1 MQGWVKIHRDLLD
14 NELWSDKPFAKGQAW
29 VDLLLLA
36 NHKDKNILIGNRTEM
51 VERGSFITSELKLM
65 ERWGWGR
72 KKVKLF
78 LNFLENEKMI
88 ERDAN
93 NKRTAITIVN
103 YGFYQDFDIQ
113 KEQQK
118 DSKRTAEEQQK
129 NNAGTAQ
136 EHKQECKKER
146 KEEYKDTNVSIHRP
160 GDIRQIMEAWNELE
174 RYGIKPVCKLN
185 RGSQRLQNLTA
196 RIREYGEAEVL
207 RAIENVKQSE
217 FLQGKTDG
225 RWQITFDWF
234 VKPNNFPKVLEGQ
247 YEETRSSQKATVR
260 NNNNF
265 ERRRYDMD
273 ELESQLL
280 NSN

>member
-1 MQGWVKIHRDLLD
+1 MKGDYIKINRSLLD
-14 NELWSDKPFAKGQAW
+14 WDWYGDINTCRLF
-29 VDLLLLA
+29 VHMLLKA
-36 NHKDKNILIGNRTEM
+36 NWKDGNFRGE
-51 VERGSFITSELKLM
+51 EIKRGSFVSSLSKLSD
-65 ERWGWGR
+65 ETNLSVRE
-72 KKVKLF
+72 V
-78 LNFLENEKMI
+78 
-88 ERDAN
+88 
-93 NKRTAITIVN
+93 RTAINHLEKTGEVTINRHSKYSVFTVN
-103 YGFYQDFDIQ
+103 NYCAYQQGDTQADRQ
-113 KEQQK
+113 PTVNRQPS
-118 DSKRTAEEQQK
+118 DSQVTTIEER
-129 NNAGTAQ
+129 
-136 EHKQECKKER
+136 KKER

-207 RAIENVKQSE
+207 RAIENVKHSE

-234 VKPNNFPKVLEGQ
+234 VKPNNFSKVLKGQ
-247 YEETRSSQKATVR
+247 YEESRSTQKAVR

-280 NSN
+280 FSN

>member
-1 MQGWVKIHRDLLD
+1 MTINRHSKYSVFTVNNYCAYQQ
-14 NELWSDKPFAKGQAW
+14 SDTQA
-29 VDLLLLA
+29 
-36 NHKDKNILIGNRTEM
+36 DKQVTGNRQSSDSQATTIE
-51 VERGSFITSELKLM
+51 ER
-65 ERWGWGR
+65 
-72 KKVKLF
+72 
-78 LNFLENEKMI
+78 
-88 ERDAN
+88 
-93 NKRTAITIVN
+93 
-103 YGFYQDFDIQ
+103 
-113 KEQQK
+113 
-118 DSKRTAEEQQK
+118 
-129 NNAGTAQ
+129 
-136 EHKQECKKER
+136 KKER
-146 KEEYKDTNVSIHRP
+146 KKEYKDTNVSIHRP
-160 GDIRQIMEAWNELE
+160 SDIRQIMEAWNDLE

-196 RIREYGEAEVL
+196 RIKEYGEAEVL
-207 RAIENVKQSE
+207 RAIENVKHSE

-247 YEETRSSQKATVR
+247 YEESRSSQKAVR

>member
-1 MQGWVKIHRDLLD
+1 MSLSDFTI
-14 NELWSDKPFAKGQAW
+14 LWILWIFNISPPFK
-29 VDLLLLA
+29 
-36 NHKDKNILIGNRTEM
+36 E
-51 VERGSFITSELKLM
+51 
-65 ERWGWGR
+65 
-72 KKVKLF
+72 
-78 LNFLENEKMI
+78 
-88 ERDAN
+88 
-93 NKRTAITIVN
+93 AICSP
-103 YGFYQDFDIQ
+103 Q
-113 KEQQK
+113 
-118 DSKRTAEEQQK
+118 R
-129 NNAGTAQ
+129 
-136 EHKQECKKER
+136 KKER
-146 KEEYKDTNVSIHRP
+146 KKEYKDTNVSIHRP
-160 GDIRQIMEAWNELE
+160 GDIRQIMEVWNELE

-207 RAIENVKQSE
+207 RAIENVKHSE

-247 YEETRSSQKATVR
+247 YEESRSSQKAVR